1 MSRAKSLTRQK
12 RRIPRAST
20 RRKGR
25 FEPMPE
31 TPPRPPR
38 CPEPPIPAAARR
50 RQLRRARRE
59 IAAFPLANRYQARLQ
74 GVALAMIAY
83 MDEHW
88 CGPGH
93 AYDFDRWWRI
103 VDYYARALDSPELA
117 GNSRQAHAAVEKI
130 LDQNQVPPSQL

>member
-1 MSRAKSLTRQK
+1 MSRATSLTRQK
-12 RRIPRAST
+12 SRTRGAGR
-20 RRKGR
+20 RRKRR

-38 CPEPPIPAAARR
+38 CPEPRIAAAARR
-50 RQLRRARRE
+50 RKLRRARRE
-59 IAAFPLANRYQARLQ
+59 IAAFRCANRYQARLQ
-74 GVALAMIAY
+74 GVALAMMAY
-83 MDEHW
+83 MDKHW

-117 GNSRQAHAAVEKI
+117 GNSRQAHKAVEKI